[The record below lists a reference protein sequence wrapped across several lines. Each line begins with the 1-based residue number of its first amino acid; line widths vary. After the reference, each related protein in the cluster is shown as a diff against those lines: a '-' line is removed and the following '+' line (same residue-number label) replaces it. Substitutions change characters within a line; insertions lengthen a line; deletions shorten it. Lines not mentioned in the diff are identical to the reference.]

1 MSFARTVD
9 ARRPEASVIARLG
22 ALLRYP
28 SLVWANRYTVQNF
41 FWRELMGRF
50 HGSFLGAW
58 WMLVQPLFLFAVYFL
73 VFGVLY
79 GDHRTGAGP
88 DVASALYLFSGVVM
102 FHALTEA
109 TSTSCQVVVSNGNLV
124 KKVAFPSEVLPV
136 HISMVSIVL
145 YLVGAIVCLVA
156 GWITG
161 VFGFGAHL
169 LLLPLTIGMQFVFV
183 LGAGLLLANANVFV
197 RDVQQLWR
205 IFSMAWMFLS
215 PVFWKPELMVE
226 RAGPVLAEVL
236 FTVNPAYSLL
246 MAQRYALAG
255 DWPSVGVTDFWH
267 HFGVASAWASGVLL
281 LGYVTFIGNKHKHAD
296 IV

>member
-9 ARRPEASVIARLG
+9 AAKPEASVIARLG

-28 SLVWANRYTVQNF
+28 HLIWANRYTVQNF

-50 HGSFLGAW
+50 HGSFMGAW
-58 WMLVQPLFLFAVYFL
+58 WMLVQPVFLFAVYFL

-79 GDHRTGAGP
+79 GDHRTGEGP
-88 DVASALYLFSGVVM
+88 DEGKALYLFSGVVL

-109 TSTSCQVVVSNGNLV
+109 TSSSCQVIVGNGNLV

-136 HISMVSIVL
+136 HISMVSLVL
-145 YLVGAIVCLVA
+145 YLVGAVVCLIA
-156 GWITG
+156 GWVAG

-169 LLLPLTIGMQFVFV
+169 LLLPLTITVQFVFV
-183 LGAGLLLANANVFV
+183 LGFGLLLANANVFV

-205 IFSMAWMFLS
+205 IFAMAWMFLS
-215 PVFWKPELMVE
+215 PVFWTPDLMID
-226 RAGPVLAEVL
+226 RAGPTLSSIL
-236 FTVNPAYSLL
+236 FTVNPAYSML

-255 DWPSVGVTDFWH
+255 DWPDVGVTNFWG
-267 HFGVASAWASGVLL
+267 HFGVAMAWALGMLVV
-281 LGYVTFIGNKHKHAD
+281 GYVTFVGSKHKHAD
-296 IV
+296 LV